1 MLSIDISPD
10 IATAIISNHTRWYN
24 NEPYLDISSGNH
36 LLALAIQKQTQIGRQ
51 LLEDFWVKEWDQ
63 IQKLHLISKSS
74 PKSSELL
81 ISKARRRVWKITWSM
96 WLQRN
101 DMLLSVHKSIHPQEQ
116 IHLDEELQ

>member
-1 MLSIDISPD
+1 M
-10 IATAIISNHTRWYN
+10 NHT
-24 NEPYLDISSGNH
+24 LISSGNH
-36 LLALAIQKQTQIGRQ
+36 LLALPIRKQTQIGRQ